1 MKLTLFCYHRMDEFS
16 IGGSRVNPGL
26 RRGPNL
32 VLLRIGLSLFTVYSL
47 SAQRQVTET
56 SVTPGF
62 KYIRIQ
68 DADEQLGIHVIRVDL
83 RDSEIG
89 ILSVIAQDGLPGR
102 ETVPDMSKRYTEQG
116 IRVLGGINADFWSV
130 AAPLGLTV
138 IDGQIARSP
147 NGRSSIG
154 FSREKNPFIDVFVLQ
169 SGLSGRNGDMFSITS
184 INRFRNDSN
193 IVLYTD
199 LNGDTTR
206 VKQEGRALRMNPAGT
221 AGDGKRVEA
230 VIEEV
235 CAAAADNPIPDG
247 RWIVSFGRDYLP
259 RIDFF
264 HPGKVVNLYFS
275 LGPANMGLHHAVSGG
290 PRILRNG
297 EISVEWER
305 EGIRKGFDTEL
316 HPRTA
321 AGYTADKRFLVMAV
335 IDGRRPGYSRGVD
348 LYELAELM
356 RGFGCADALNLDG
369 GGSSTM
375 VVLDRVV
382 NRPSDRTGIRPV
394 SSGLFVIRTER

>member
-1 MKLTLFCYHRMDEFS
+1 MSHPSQGTSPGRMCRP
-16 IGGSRVNPGL
+16 SRVF
-26 RRGPNL
+26 
-32 VLLRIGLSLFTVYSL
+32 VWIGLFFFTIYPL
-47 SAQRQVTET
+47 SAQRHVTET

-62 KYIRIQ
+62 TYIRIQ
-68 DADEQLGIHVIRVDL
+68 DTDEQLGIHVIRVDL
-83 RDSEIG
+83 RDSGIG

-102 ETVPDMSKRYTEQG
+102 ETVLGMSKRFTKQG
-116 IRVLGGINADFWSV
+116 RMMLGGINADFWSV

-154 FSREKNPFIDVFVLQ
+154 FSREKNPLIDVFVLK
-169 SGLSGRNGDMFSITS
+169 SGLSGRNGDMFPITS

-199 LNGDTTR
+199 MNGDTTR
-206 VKQEGRALRMNPAGT
+206 VKLAGRSLRMNPAGT
-221 AGDGKRVEA
+221 AGDGNRVEA

-235 CAAAADNPIPDG
+235 CSAASDNPIPEG

-259 RIDFF
+259 KIDFF

-275 LGPANMGLHHAVSGG
+275 LGSANKAIHHAVSGG

-297 EISVEWER
+297 EISVEWEK

-316 HPRTA
+316 HPRT
-321 AGYTADKRFLVMAV
+321 
-335 IDGRRPGYSRGVD
+335 
-348 LYELAELM
+348 
-356 RGFGCADALNLDG
+356 
-369 GGSSTM
+369 
-375 VVLDRVV
+375 
-382 NRPSDRTGIRPV
+382 
-394 SSGLFVIRTER
+394 